1 MVISLEQFWTFLC
14 CFMLNHMENW
24 KMVISL
30 DVTKKNGDANDND
43 DVMVIYFMGFDQ
55 QKLCFG

>member
-1 MVISLEQFWTFLC
+1 MVMQTT
-14 CFMLNHMENW
+14 M
-24 KMVISL
+24 MVEWEFDKGTWWRYEIFS
-30 DVTKKNGDANDND
+30 GND